1 MVKRFLSAF
10 ALILLYMA
18 VWAGL
23 LYGVVLLAREDE
35 GLLLT
40 AILAMMAFMILAFIP
55 YLDQVIKRTFTFRGE
70 GQPVPA
76 GMLCRQILAVNRSR
90 APVMA
95 EERLYDLVLTWK
107 YVDARW
113 WEVLSKAGLT
123 RLYELHVKL
132 DEKRCV
138 ATLIDVHK
146 SVYWRAG
153 PTQVHIGPTRVQVG
167 GHLRRGILVG
177 YEIGKQWGIK
187 ENWEQGVVFDY
198 KYVPAEIK
206 TPVMNTI
213 LRSGWDV
220 RFGIW

>member
-10 ALILLYMA
+10 ALILLYLA

-23 LYGVVLLAREDE
+23 LYGVILLAQEDE

-40 AILAMMAFMILAFIP
+40 AILAMMAFLILAFIP
-55 YLDQVIKRTFTFRGE
+55 YLDQVIKSTFRFRGE
-70 GQPVPA
+70 GQPIPA
-76 GMLCRQILAVNRSR
+76 GALRRQILAVNHSR

-132 DEKRCV
+132 DEKRRV

-146 SVYWRAG
+146 SVHWRVG
-153 PTQVHIGPTRVQVG
+153 PTQVHIGKRSS
-167 GHLRRGILVG
+167 RGVLVG
-177 YEIGKQWGIK
+177 YEIGEQWGIK

-198 KYVPAEIK
+198 KFVPAEIK

>member
-1 MVKRFLSAF
+1 MVKRFLIAF

-23 LYGVVLLAREDE
+23 LYGVILLAQEDE

-40 AILAMMAFMILAFIP
+40 AILAMMAFLILAFIP
-55 YLDQVIKRTFTFRGE
+55 YLDQVTKRAFHFRGE
-70 GQPVPA
+70 GQPTPA
-76 GMLCRQILAVNRSR
+76 STLRRQILAVNRFK

-113 WEVLSKAGLT
+113 WRVLSKAGLT

-132 DEKRCV
+132 DEKRSV
-138 ATLIDVHK
+138 ATLIDVRK
-146 SVYWRAG
+146 SVRWRAG
-153 PTQVHIGPTRVQVG
+153 PTQVHVG
-167 GHLRRGILVG
+167 RSVSRGILTG
-177 YEIGKQWGIK
+177 YEIGKQWGIA
-187 ENWEQGVVFDY
+187 ENWELGVVFDY
-198 KYVPAEIK
+198 KFVPAEIK